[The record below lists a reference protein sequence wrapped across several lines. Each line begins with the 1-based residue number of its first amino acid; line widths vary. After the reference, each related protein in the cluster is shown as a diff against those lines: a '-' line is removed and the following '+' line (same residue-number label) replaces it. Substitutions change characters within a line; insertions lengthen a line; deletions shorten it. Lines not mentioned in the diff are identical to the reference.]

1 MHALRYGED
10 KLLNEARYEYD
21 SLGRRTHK
29 QVEIE
34 GTLTTTQFL
43 WQGLRLLQETCGGRQ
58 QLYIYEP
65 DSYAPL
71 ARVDRTDGGKPSLYY
86 FHTDQI
92 GTPLEVTT
100 SQGDLVWQA
109 RYKAWGEV
117 ERFEVQSIE
126 QHLRFQ
132 GQYFDAETGL
142 HYNTFR
148 YYDPGVG
155 RFTTQDP
162 IGLLGGDNLYQ
173 YAVNPTG
180 WVDPWGLTCDSTGKF
195 NWKSV
200 KQFGH
205 TFSEHGAGP
214 KNTQR
219 LLDRAR
225 GTGNHQGQWLN
236 NDQASQI
243 IGNMKISE
251 PTKIKIPAGLGQV
264 ITPNGDIIAARAAIV
279 VPKPGGIRTA
289 YPILE

>member
-1 MHALRYGED
+1 MVHALRYGD
-10 KLLNEARYEYD
+10 GNLQNEARYQYD

-43 WQGLRLLQETCGGRQ
+43 WQGLRLLQETCGGGQ

-92 GTPLEVTT
+92 GTPLEVT
-100 SQGDLVWQA
+100 SAQGDLVWQA
-109 RYKAWGEV
+109 RYKAWGDV
-117 ERFEVQSIE
+117 ERFEVQSVE

-180 WVDPWGLTCDSTGKF
+180 WVDPLGLSNNPISNTPLGETLAPVSARTGKTYQGQQIF
-195 NWKSV
+195 KITGKTTIDGV
-200 KQFGH
+200 KFKPGDYYYMDGMH
-205 TFSEHGAGP
+205 KDHIETFSS
-214 KNTQR
+214 KNASKGVFN
-219 LLDRAR
+219 LDGKYNAEK
-225 GTGNHQGQWLN
+225 
-236 NDQASQI
+236 S
-243 IGNMKISE
+243 
-251 PTKIKIPAGLGQV
+251 
-264 ITPNGDIIAARAAIV
+264 ARAAKRI
-279 VPKPGGIRTA
+279 GSGC
-289 YPILE
+289 

>member
-71 ARVDRTDGGKPSLYY
+71 ARVDRTEAGKPSLYY

-180 WVDPWGLTCDSTGKF
+180 WVDPLGLTDIKAFETYEQARKVALKWLEERGFQAEKETLGRFGDIKGKPVGMQTSNGKVGFRVEYDDTNKAHINTWAGKEKGPHF
-195 NWKSV
+195 NFNSPRSV
-200 KQFGH
+200 VSRIQR
-205 TFSEHGAGP
+205 TFSKLSRSLSCGA
-214 KNTQR
+214 
-219 LLDRAR
+219 
-225 GTGNHQGQWLN
+225 
-236 NDQASQI
+236 
-243 IGNMKISE
+243 
-251 PTKIKIPAGLGQV
+251 
-264 ITPNGDIIAARAAIV
+264 
-279 VPKPGGIRTA
+279 
-289 YPILE
+289 